1 MKTLTLLTLILACLL
16 TVLAI
21 IAGFGWA
28 IVYTWGQD
36 PLMCVILWG
45 FNLAWAIELYRGK
58 S

>member
-1 MKTLTLLTLILACLL
+1 MKKLLENLVCLL
-16 TVLAI
+16 IILAI

-28 IVYTWGQD
+28 IVYSWGQD

-45 FNLAWAIELYRGK
+45 FNLAWAIELYCGK

>member
-1 MKTLTLLTLILACLL
+1 MKKLLENLVCLL
-16 TVLAI
+16 IILAI

-28 IVYTWGQD
+28 IVYTWEQD